1 MMQDTNDEPKIETN
15 DELKIET
22 NDELKIETDNDCVL
36 HQKSRVFSKVMTFA
50 WLVAHM
56 NVNTNGMLQLRRPF
70 KVLSPNWCI
79 ICRRN
84 REMID
89 DLFLHCQITLGLWH
103 RIFSQVGMLWLHLDN
118 IHDMMVISLKRFKNS
133 TRGKTLWK
141 ITCLTLLWIVWRERN
156 VRIFED
162 NWKASEMMWDL
173 LYFYTYKVRFLDEL
187 QEMLYL
193 FQVFFVQPSLYSGGF
208 FGFFDQVCIY
218 IYIYFK

>member
-1 MMQDTNDEPKIETN
+1 MMNLKQKLMMQDTNDEPKIETN

-89 DLFLHCQITLGLWH
+89 DLPTLSDYFGIMAQDILTGWDG
-103 RIFSQVGMLWLHLDN
+103 VG
-118 IHDMMVISLKRFKNS
+118 SSR
-133 TRGKTLWK
+133 
-141 ITCLTLLWIVWRERN
+141 
-156 VRIFED
+156 
-162 NWKASEMMWDL
+162 
-173 LYFYTYKVRFLDEL
+173 
-187 QEMLYL
+187 Q
-193 FQVFFVQPSLYSGGF
+193 YS
-208 FGFFDQVCIY
+208 
-218 IYIYFK
+218 